1 MLPTFRLLRRQG
13 VEIFFFSPIFLSLLY
28 IIMIISMPT
37 HKSTPGTVGLLFKDF
52 WEFKEKIRRKLTE
65 IILIILIEQT

>member
-1 MLPTFRLLRRQG
+1 
-13 VEIFFFSPIFLSLLY
+13 
-28 IIMIISMPT
+28 MPT